1 MNLLLYIFSTLF
13 LCQFYTLLLID
24 PVTHCRCIAS
34 GGPSSLWLPAAEEH
48 ADKDPYARPQ
58 RGYAGNALRKLQ
70 SPVHPEHDAHG
81 GAGEELQVSGVR
93 MHTDAVWLFVWLVGW
108 LNTPLTFLHEGNPC
122 STCAHWCQICS
133 GVIEMDVHTDRVVL
147 CMCVGVNMGFSVHET
162 YREVSEADFL
172 LPLAAVGTKE
182 ERHIFKKDEEV
193 RLSYLLNHLFTE
205 SQSSFIYSP
214 Q

>member
-108 LNTPLTFLHEGNPC
+108 LNTDVRYVLGWLRWMFTQIVLFFVCVWVWIWVSVCVRHTERWARQIFFSHWPLLAPRRKDTALRK
-122 STCAHWCQICS
+122 TKRY
-133 GVIEMDVHTDRVVL
+133 VYL
-147 CMCVGVNMGFSVHET
+147 T
-162 YREVSEADFL
+162 YLIIYSQSHRA
-172 LPLAAVGTKE
+172 
-182 ERHIFKKDEEV
+182 
-193 RLSYLLNHLFTE
+193 HLFIPH
-205 SQSSFIYSP
+205 SSWGR
-214 Q
+214 